1 MSQKPKAR
9 YEYYYEVYPHK
20 METLDGRFI
29 FEKIKTIMGM
39 FTDADNLIQ
48 LGKVS
53 VYDRKFSE
61 DEIYEMREKFGLCLT
76 GGVRVDLNEEKKRN
90 EKRSKKDRAKELL
103 KAEIEAENFEEAE
116 HLLAYIKM
124 INEVENG
131 DC

>member
-1 MSQKPKAR
+1 MSQKPKVR
-9 YEYYYEVYPHK
+9 YEYYYKVYPHK

-39 FTDADNLIQ
+39 FTDANILIH
-48 LGKVS
+48 LDKVA